1 LDDSKKIN
9 YLMGNNY
16 KFILLALVLMF
27 PLFVVTNVEAN
38 PVRQYMEIDRAD
50 LKLIIGEKLYNQPGD
65 GCWSC
70 HGAEGIKADGVS
82 DEIAK
87 KHQNIADLRN
97 PATWTSFK
105 IIKKYAGESEMLSQ
119 RDISLSLVRLGA
131 DEWNRELAPLIR
143 EYTGSN
149 IIFFDEQMIGI
160 HSKLLKKN
168 ARSISRRLK
177 REKVKFKGKDIMDI
191 MSTSVFYYIENKFV
205 GNE

>member
-1 LDDSKKIN
+1 MPIMS
-9 YLMGNNY
+9 YLGC
-16 KFILLALVLMF
+16 LLAK
-27 PLFVVTNVEAN
+27 N
-38 PVRQYMEIDRAD
+38 PIKKFM
-50 LKLIIGEKLYNQPGD
+50 L
-65 GCWSC
+65 GCFLPKN
-70 HGAEGIKADGVS
+70 IQKKADKVTK
-82 DEIAK
+82 ITK

-131 DEWNRELAPLIR
+131 DEWNKELAPRIR

-177 REKVKFKGKDIMDI
+177 REKVKFKGRDIMDI

-205 GNE
+205 GSE

>member
-1 LDDSKKIN
+1 ML
-9 YLMGNNY
+9 YLL
-16 KFILLALVLMF
+16 KSSFVFSFALLQIF
-27 PLFVVTNVEAN
+27 FSYEVTAK
-38 PVRQYMEIDRAD
+38 PIRQYMEIDRED
-50 LKLIIGEKLYNQPGD
+50 LKMLLGEKLYNQPGG

-70 HGAEGIKADGVS
+70 HGAEGMKLEGVTE
-82 DEIAK
+82 DTTK

-105 IIKKYAGESEMLSQ
+105 IIKEYTGNSEMLSQ

-131 DEWNRELAPLIR
+131 DEWNKDLAPRIR

-149 IIFFDEQMIGI
+149 VIFFDEQMIGI
-160 HSKLLKKN
+160 HSKFLKKN

-191 MSTSVFYYIENKFV
+191 MATSVFFYIENKFV
-205 GNE
+205 GNR

>member
-1 LDDSKKIN
+1 
-9 YLMGNNY
+9 MGNNY
-16 KFILLALVLMF
+16 KLMLLALVLMW
-27 PLFVVTNVEAN
+27 PLFVVASVEAK

-50 LKLIIGEKLYNQPGD
+50 LKLLIGEKLYNQPGD

-70 HGAEGIKADGVS
+70 HGTAGIKADGVT

-131 DEWNRELAPLIR
+131 DEWNKELAPRIR

-205 GNE
+205 GND

>member
-1 LDDSKKIN
+1 MLG
-9 YLMGNNY
+9 LL
-16 KFILLALVLMF
+16 KFVFVFTFALLQITLI
-27 PLFVVTNVEAN
+27 
-38 PVRQYMEIDRAD
+38 PVATAKPIRQYMEIDRED
-50 LKLIIGEKLYNQPGD
+50 LKMLLGEKLYNQPGG

-70 HGAEGIKADGVS
+70 HGAKGIKADGVTEETKS
-82 DEIAK
+82 

-105 IIKKYAGESEMLSQ
+105 IIKEYSGNSEMLSQ

-131 DEWNRELAPLIR
+131 DEWNKELAPRIR

-149 IIFFDEQMIGI
+149 VIFFDEQMIGI

-177 REKVKFKGKDIMDI
+177 REKVKFKGRDIMDI
-191 MSTSVFYYIENKFV
+191 MSTSVFFYIEKKFV
-205 GNE
+205 GNK

>member
-1 LDDSKKIN
+1 MKLQKNIK
-9 YLMGNNY
+9 
-16 KFILLALVLMF
+16 ILLTYA
-27 PLFVVTNVEAN
+27 T
-38 PVRQYMEIDRAD
+38 
-50 LKLIIGEKLYNQPGD
+50 
-65 GCWSC
+65 
-70 HGAEGIKADGVS
+70 
-82 DEIAK
+82 
-87 KHQNIADLRN
+87 LRLGR
-97 PATWTSFK
+97 PSK

-119 RDISLSLVRLGA
+119 RRYIAFFGKAWR
-131 DEWNRELAPLIR
+131 DEWNKELAPRIR

-177 REKVKFKGKDIMDI
+177 REKVKFKGRDIMDI

>member
-1 LDDSKKIN
+1 MIQKNN
-9 YLMGNNY
+9 YLMGNNF
-16 KFILLALVLMF
+16 KLILLALVLMC
-27 PLFVVTNVEAN
+27 PLFVVANVEAN

-50 LKLIIGEKLYNQPGD
+50 LKLLIGEKLYNQPGD

-105 IIKKYAGESEMLSQ
+105 IIKKYTGESEMLSQ

-131 DEWNRELAPLIR
+131 DEWNKELAPRIR

-168 ARSISRRLK
+168 ARSISRTLK
-177 REKVKFKGKDIMDI
+177 REKVKFKGRDIMDI

-205 GNE
+205 GSE

>member
-1 LDDSKKIN
+1 
-9 YLMGNNY
+9 MGNIF
-16 KFILLALVLMF
+16 KSLLSAVFLILASF
-27 PLFVVTNVEAN
+27 GFSKVEAN
-38 PVRQYMEIDRAD
+38 PVRQYIEIDRAD
-50 LKLIIGEKLYNQPGD
+50 LKLLIGEKLYNQPGD

-82 DEIAK
+82 DEMTK
-87 KHQNIADLRN
+87 KHQNIANLKN

-105 IIKKYAGESEMLSQ
+105 IIKKYAGDSEMLSQ

-131 DEWNRELAPLIR
+131 DEWNKELAPRIR

-177 REKVKFKGKDIMDI
+177 REKVRFKGRDLMDI

-205 GNE
+205 GNK